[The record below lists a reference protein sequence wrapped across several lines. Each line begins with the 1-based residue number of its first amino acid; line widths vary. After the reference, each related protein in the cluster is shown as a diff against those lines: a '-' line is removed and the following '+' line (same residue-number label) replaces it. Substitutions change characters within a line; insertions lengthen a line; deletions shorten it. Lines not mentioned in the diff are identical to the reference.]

1 MKKKNL
7 TNKKVYWINI
17 GSGEETKVIEIAKK
31 ITKIIKYNCKFK
43 FNLKKPDGVKT
54 KLMNISLSKK
64 LGWKPKIRLD
74 EGLFKTVNWFKN
86 NNDLV

>member
-1 MKKKNL
+1 
-7 TNKKVYWINI
+7 
-17 GSGEETKVIEIAKK
+17 
-31 ITKIIKYNCKFK
+31 
-43 FNLKKPDGVKT
+43 
-54 KLMNISLSKK
+54 MNISLSKK